1 MAFFMGGEI
10 MSDYFEK
17 LGNLLNEALEKGE
30 IPVSNNKDESVKTE
44 SETNTASNENTQQEQ
59 QKTFTFKTNFFKR
72 KRTVATAQII
82 KNNDYNYI
90 PQLSPEL
97 QSAFNLL
104 GLNYPCTWKEVNK
117 KYHSLLKQ
125 THPDT
130 KKSEQQITT
139 QINDLQNAYQLLKK
153 FYGK

>member
-1 MAFFMGGEI
+1 

-17 LGNLLNEALEKGE
+17 LGNLLNDVLENGE
-30 IPVSNNKDESVKTE
+30 IPVSNKEESVNSKT
-44 SETNTASNENTQQEQ
+44 ETNTSSNKSTQQEQ
-59 QKTFTFKTNFFKR
+59 PESYTFKTNIFKR
-72 KRTVATAQII
+72 KKTVATAQII

-90 PQLSPEL
+90 SQLSPEA
-97 QSAFNLL
+97 QNAFNLL

-117 KYHSLLKQ
+117 KYHHLLKQ

-130 KKSEQQITT
+130 KKSEQQVTT

-153 FYGK
+153 LYGK